1 MTTRNF
7 EVPETTD
14 EIMVSNGYK
23 EMIHCIETGAKS
35 SSSGEIGRQALELIV
50 AFHLSSEAGTT
61 PINLP
66 LAKSAHSKTLNI
78 T

>member
-1 MTTRNF
+1 
-7 EVPETTD
+7 
-14 EIMVSNGYK
+14 
-23 EMIHCIETGAKS
+23 MIHCIETGAKS